1 MVRPFICAML
11 ALVLSTGVLL
21 AEFIEGKAKKI
32 DTDKNTIVVTVDG
45 KDKTFKVDPKV
56 SVVGVLKNKRFTPL
70 SGGLRE
76 IKEGDNVK
84 LTRAPETGD
93 NKNPVVTEIHVPIEK
108 KKKKKQ

>member
-1 MVRPFICAML
+1 VL

-32 DTDKNTIVVTVDG
+32 DTDKNTITVTVDG

-56 SVVGVLKNKRFTPL
+56 SVQAVFKDKRFTPL
-70 SGGLRE
+70 KAGLKA

-84 LTRAPETGD
+84 LTRAPESPD
-93 NKNPVVTEIHVPIEK
+93 NKNPVVTEIHVTTDRKIK
-108 KKKKKQ
+108 KKNQ